1 MRRIESFEVLAP
13 MERIYS
19 NLCQIHLKTCFQVN
33 QNLRASRGGSG
44 ALYSQ
49 SAIVRVM
56 LAFDAGLD
64 GLPFGSGVEVWVLR
78 NMSL

>member
-1 MRRIESFEVLAP
+1 MSVYNNIVISVKFSCGFGLGV
-13 MERIYS
+13 MI
-19 NLCQIHLKTCFQVN
+19 F
-33 QNLRASRGGSG
+33 SRGGSG

-64 GLPFGSGVEVWVLR
+64 GLPFESGVEVWVLR